1 VMSLPSMKLRK
12 IEQEALAEIR
22 SMRTSAE
29 NLRLAFLLD
38 NPALLVHHFIVSTH
52 GHVQLR
58 MAVLARELGT
68 GMRTLER
75 AFAREYH
82 QSMTQCQVEV
92 RLSYSKWMLSI
103 FPPTKISAV
112 ASLLGYERVQD
123 FNRFFKKHTKQSP
136 SAWSRQ
142 QQEHNLGEFNAP
154 GASR

>member
-1 VMSLPSMKLRK
+1 MSLPSMKLTK
-12 IEQEALAEIR
+12 IEQETLAEIR
-22 SMRTSAE
+22 SIRASAE
-29 NLRLAFLLD
+29 NVPFALLLD
-38 NPALLVHHFIVSTH
+38 HPALLVHHFIVSTH
-52 GHVQLR
+52 GNVQLR
-58 MAVLARELGT
+58 MALLARELGI

-82 QSMTQCQVEV
+82 QTMTQCQVDV

-112 ASLLGYERVQD
+112 ASILGYEQVQD

-142 QQEHNLGEFNAP
+142 QQERNLGEFNDS
-154 GASR
+154 GASP